1 MTVLRAVIVDD
12 EASNRRLN
20 RQLLDDFFPDIS
32 VVAEA
37 DSVDTAVE
45 KIKKHDPDLVLLDI
59 EIKGGSGFQVLQ
71 KLKPYRFK
79 VVFITAFDHFAIR
92 AFKFSASDYILKPVN
107 ETDFQQAIK
116 NALSTLRP
124 DDTFQQQNDYLLSHY
139 AKSARLKKIVLRTA
153 KALHIV
159 DLEDI
164 VYCRSDNAYT
174 SFFLISGE
182 EIIVSKGMKDYAGM
196 LKDYGFFRPHQSY
209 LVNINY
215 VKKVDKS
222 DGGFVVMK
230 NNKEIP
236 VSSRQKKGLIEML
249 ENL

>member
-1 MTVLRAVIVDD
+1 MIKAVIVDD
-12 EASNRRLN
+12 EPSNRRLN
-20 RQLLDDFFPDIS
+20 RQLLNDFFPDIS

-45 KIKKHDPDLVLLDI
+45 EIKKHNPELVLLDI

-116 NALSTLRP
+116 NALSSLGP

-139 AKSARLKKIVLRTA
+139 DKDARLKKIVLRTA
-153 KALHIV
+153 EALHIV

-174 SFFLISGE
+174 TFFLQSGE
-182 EIIVSKGMKDYAGM
+182 SILVSKGLKEYAG
-196 LKDYGFFRPHQSY
+196 LLGGYGFFRPHQSY
-209 LVNINY
+209 LVNLNY
-215 VKKVDKS
+215 VKKVDKA

-230 NNKEIP
+230 NGKEIP
-236 VSSRQKKGLIEML
+236 LSSRQKKKIITLL

>member
-1 MTVLRAVIVDD
+1 MIKAVIIDD
-12 EASNRRLN
+12 EPSNRRLN

-45 KIKKHDPDLVLLDI
+45 EIKKHDPDLVLLDI

-116 NALSTLRP
+116 NALSTLRH
-124 DDTFQQQNDYLLSHY
+124 DDIFQQQNDYLLSHY
-139 AKSARLKKIVLRTA
+139 DKNARLKKIVLRTA
-153 KALHIV
+153 EAIHIV
-159 DLEDI
+159 DLKDI

-174 SFFLISGE
+174 TFFLQSGE
-182 EIIVSKGMKDYAGM
+182 SILVSKG
-196 LKDYGFFRPHQSY
+196 LKEYVGLLGEYGFFRPHQSY
-209 LVNINY
+209 LVNLNY

-230 NNKEIP
+230 NGKEIP
-236 VSSRQKKGLIEML
+236 LSSRQKKKIIALL

>member
-1 MTVLRAVIVDD
+1 MIKAVIVDD
-12 EASNRRLN
+12 EPSNRRLN
-20 RQLLDDFFPDIS
+20 RQLLNDFFPDIS

-45 KIKKHDPDLVLLDI
+45 EIKKHNPELVLLDI

-107 ETDFQQAIK
+107 ETDFRQAIK

-139 AKSARLKKIVLRTA
+139 DKEARLKKIVLRTA
-153 KALHIV
+153 EALHIV

-174 SFFLISGE
+174 TFFLQSGE
-182 EIIVSKGMKDYAGM
+182 SILVSKGLKEYAG
-196 LKDYGFFRPHQSY
+196 LLGEYGFFRPHQSY
-209 LVNINY
+209 LVNLNY
-215 VKKVDKS
+215 VKKVDKA

-230 NNKEIP
+230 NGKEIP
-236 VSSRQKKGLIEML
+236 LSSRQKKKIISLL